1 MGNDQSQ
8 ERQKESFKFF
18 WRSDPNPF
26 SSPANA
32 TWSPYD
38 EGDNHFLEQQYQM
51 YLKDPKTETIL
62 GNPPRYQINFKNWI
76 QINVANRYL
85 QRPIK
90 RELPGNIVNIL
101 RFHRFDSNI
110 SLSDQPKINCVE
122 EKTIVEKK
130 GMVKIDSQ

>member
-8 ERQKESFKFF
+8 ESQKESFKFF